1 MDVLVLN
8 SMQIPWSVGLVL
20 VAAGVVWMVFGGLWR
35 DFTEVLSTSLLGG
48 LAALLFLPAME
59 INPAWVVVGLCLV
72 LGMATVLFRRVAL
85 VVLTAAVFGASLCL
99 MVNLLAGWPT
109 VPFQVFS
116 LSRPEVCVVVQLP
129 DVLGSPV
136 LMSLLFGGLLLGVIV
151 AFLST
156 DWARRIVMALQGSL
170 AFLAGAVL
178 LSIEF
183 FSAQPGAGYPM
194 RYAQVVV
201 VVWIELAV
209 ISVLMQRLAERRRQS
224 AGDPP
229 AIRES
234 E

>member
-1 MDVLVLN
+1 
-8 SMQIPWSVGLVL
+8 MQIPWSAGLVL

-48 LAALLFLPAME
+48 LVALLFLPALE
-59 INPAWVVVGLCLV
+59 INPAWVVVGICLI

-99 MVNLLAGWPT
+99 MANMLAGWPT

-116 LSRPEVCVVVQLP
+116 LSRPEVCVQVRLP
-129 DVLGSPV
+129 DVLGSQL
-136 LMSLLFGGLLLGVIV
+136 LMSLLFGGMLLGVIV
-151 AFLST
+151 AFLSI
-156 DWARRIVMALQGSL
+156 DWARRIVMAVEGAL

-183 FSAQPGAGYPM
+183 FSAQPVAGYPM
-194 RYAQVVV
+194 KYAQVVV

-209 ISVLMQRLAERRRQS
+209 ISVLMQRLAERGRKSVGDTS
-224 AGDPP
+224 AL
-229 AIRES
+229 REN
-234 E
+234 EP